1 MTYRIFYFWDAQNH
15 QKKVLRQA
23 RKVVG
28 LIKEYGPYGPQGPW
42 AHKTKMFLLS
52 SYYVVIIILI
62 MMIQGQGQ
70 GPGAKARTQKRRG
83 PGPGTGPAP
92 FLGPW
97 PLGSLAQSMHKSVV
111 HAQEISCVY
120 TRDSFVYTQEISI
133 LKKYRFSVVLEA
145 VHVQQPEPI
154 VENVSCVCTFSILYP
169 NGFRLKMDPYS
180 TVVGFFII
188 PPAQTCGAHIFRFL
202 FILSNIDCIIEI
214 LCLFQAH
221 ICTTETLHFPEFTD
235 LLKKWQMLG
244 QLFTIRDKSW
254 SYGPCDQFRAI
265 TSCTMT

>member
-1 MTYRIFYFWDAQNH
+1 MLGIGRPIFDKSEKIALGTPRHPQGTPRGPKMPSNATWF
-15 QKKVLRQA
+15 RQHVPKC
-23 RKVVG
+23 RQMRHG
-28 LIKEYGPYGPQGPW
+28 FDNILIKEYGPYGPQGPW

-120 TRDSFVYTQEISI
+120 TRDSFVYTQ
-133 LKKYRFSVVLEA
+133 
-145 VHVQQPEPI
+145 
-154 VENVSCVCTFSILYP
+154 
-169 NGFRLKMDPYS
+169 
-180 TVVGFFII
+180 
-188 PPAQTCGAHIFRFL
+188 
-202 FILSNIDCIIEI
+202 
-214 LCLFQAH
+214 
-221 ICTTETLHFPEFTD
+221 
-235 LLKKWQMLG
+235 
-244 QLFTIRDKSW
+244 
-254 SYGPCDQFRAI
+254 
-265 TSCTMT
+265 